1 MTAIECSLHVQTRLR
16 HCRCLSNVIGY
27 APPVQPLKVTIRDVA
42 ARAGVHPATVSR
54 ALSVATRH
62 QVNADTARRV
72 IDAAQALGYE
82 PDLTARTLRTG
93 RTATAGVMVPDLTNP
108 LFPPIV
114 RGIEDY
120 LAEQDFTALIAN
132 TDNDAERERRV
143 LRALQARNVDG
154 FILMTA
160 HQNDKTLATL
170 IRSQTPVVTVN
181 RVAAGPDVSSV
192 SADDVAGINAV
203 VDHLV
208 ELGHTRIAAI
218 AGPRSL
224 STGRARN
231 RAFAAR
237 LHVHGLEPHGMIF
250 ARAFSEAEGRRCMHD
265 LLAGDTDAT
274 AVVAAN
280 DMLAV
285 GCLDAMRERGLR
297 CPRNMSI
304 TGFNDM
310 LFMDKLNPPLTTV
323 RIPQTAMG
331 TEAARILLDRLLGRT
346 TATQHAI
353 LPVSLVVRESTAA
366 PRQ

>member
-1 MTAIECSLHVQTRLR
+1 MVRYSP
-16 HCRCLSNVIGY
+16 S
-27 APPVQPLKVTIRDVA
+27 VQPSKVTIRDVA

-62 QVNADTARRV
+62 QVNAETARRV

-93 RTATAGVMVPDLTNP
+93 RTATVGVMVPDLTNP

-120 LAEQDFTALIAN
+120 LAERDFTALIAN
-132 TDNDAERERRV
+132 TDNDADRERRV
-143 LRALQARNVDG
+143 LRALRARNVDG

-160 HQNDKTLATL
+160 HRNDQTLATL

-192 SADDVAGINAV
+192 SADDDAGINAR
-203 VDHLV
+203 
-208 ELGHTRIAAI
+208 GRPSGR
-218 AGPRSL
+218 AGAHENRRHCWTDGGL
-224 STGRARN
+224 STGRARY

-237 LHVHGLEPHGMIF
+237 LRVHGLDPHGVIY
-250 ARAFSEAEGRRCMHD
+250 ARAFSEAEGRRCMHE
-265 LLAGDTDAT
+265 LLADTDAT
-274 AVVAAN
+274 ATVAAN

-297 CPRNMSI
+297 CPIDMSI

-310 LFMDKLNPPLTTV
+310 LFMDK
-323 RIPQTAMG
+323 
-331 TEAARILLDRLLGRT
+331 
-346 TATQHAI
+346 
-353 LPVSLVVRESTAA
+353 
-366 PRQ
+366 

>member
-1 MTAIECSLHVQTRLR
+1 M
-16 HCRCLSNVIGY
+16 
-27 APPVQPLKVTIRDVA
+27 QPIKVTIRDVA

-62 QVNADTARRV
+62 QVNSDTARRV

-93 RTATAGVMVPDLTNP
+93 RTATAGVMIPDLTNP

-114 RGIEDY
+114 RGIEDC

-132 TDNDAERERRV
+132 TDNDSERERHV
-143 LRALQARNVDG
+143 LRALRARNVDG

-160 HQNDKTLATL
+160 HRNDQTLATL

-192 SADDVAGINAV
+192 NADEDAGINAV

-208 ELGHTRIAAI
+208 ELGHTKIAAV

-224 STGRARN
+224 STGRARY

-237 LHVHGLEPHGMIF
+237 LRVHALEPHGVIH
-250 ARAFSEAEGRRCMHD
+250 ARSFSEAEGRRCMHE
-265 LLAGDTDAT
+265 LLADTDAT
-274 AVVAAN
+274 AAVAAN

-297 CPRNMSI
+297 CPGDMSI

-310 LFMDKLNPPLTTV
+310 LFMDKLDPPLTTV
-323 RIPQTAMG
+323 RIPKTAMG
-331 TEAARILLDRLLGRT
+331 TEAARILLDRLLERT

>member
-1 MTAIECSLHVQTRLR
+1 MVR
-16 HCRCLSNVIGY
+16 Y
-27 APPVQPLKVTIRDVA
+27 APSVQPSKVTIRDVA

-93 RTATAGVMVPDLTNP
+93 RTATVGVMVPDLTNP

-120 LAEQDFTALIAN
+120 LAERDFTALIAN

-143 LRALQARNVDG
+143 LRALRARNVDG

-160 HQNDKTLATL
+160 HRNDQTLATL
-170 IRSQTPVVTVN
+170 IQNETPVVTVN
-181 RVAAGPDVSSV
+181 RVASGPDVSSV
-192 SADDVAGINAV
+192 SADDDAGISAV

-208 ELGHTRIAAI
+208 ELGHTRIGAV
-218 AGPRSL
+218 AGPRGL
-224 STGRARN
+224 STGRARYRAFTARLRGHGLAPHGVVYA
-231 RAFAAR
+231 RAFA
-237 LHVHGLEPHGMIF
+237 
-250 ARAFSEAEGRRCMHD
+250 EAEGRRCMQE
-265 LLAGDTDAT
+265 LLTGSDAT
-274 AVVAAN
+274 AIVAAN

-297 CPRNMSI
+297 CPADMSV

-310 LFMDKLNPPLTTV
+310 LFMDKLTPPLTTV

-331 TEAARILLDRLLGRT
+331 TEAARILLDRLLDRT
-346 TATQHAI
+346 TATQHAT
-353 LPVSLVVRESTAA
+353 LPISLVIRESTAA
-366 PRQ
+366 PRR

>member
-1 MTAIECSLHVQTRLR
+1 
-16 HCRCLSNVIGY
+16 
-27 APPVQPLKVTIRDVA
+27 VTIRDVA

-93 RTATAGVMVPDLTNP
+93 RTATVGVMVPDLTNP

-120 LAEQDFTALIAN
+120 LAERDFTALIAN
-132 TDNDAERERRV
+132 TDNDADRERRV
-143 LRALQARNVDG
+143 LRALRARNVDG

-160 HQNDKTLATL
+160 HRNDQTLATL
-170 IRSQTPVVTVN
+170 IQNETPVVTVN
-181 RVAAGPDVSSV
+181 RVASGPDVSSV
-192 SADDVAGINAV
+192 SADDDAGISAV

-208 ELGHTRIAAI
+208 GLGHTRIGTV
-218 AGPRSL
+218 AGPRGL
-224 STGRARN
+224 STGRARYRAFTARLRGHGLAPRGVVYA
-231 RAFAAR
+231 RAFA
-237 LHVHGLEPHGMIF
+237 
-250 ARAFSEAEGRRCMHD
+250 EAEGRRCMHE
-265 LLAGDTDAT
+265 LLTSTDAT
-274 AVVAAN
+274 AIVAAN

-297 CPRNMSI
+297 CPTDMSV

-310 LFMDKLNPPLTTV
+310 LFMDKLAPPLTTV

-331 TEAARILLDRLLGRT
+331 TEAARILLDRLLDRT
-346 TATQHAI
+346 KATQHAT
-353 LPVSLVVRESTAA
+353 LPISLVIRESTGA
-366 PRQ
+366 PRR